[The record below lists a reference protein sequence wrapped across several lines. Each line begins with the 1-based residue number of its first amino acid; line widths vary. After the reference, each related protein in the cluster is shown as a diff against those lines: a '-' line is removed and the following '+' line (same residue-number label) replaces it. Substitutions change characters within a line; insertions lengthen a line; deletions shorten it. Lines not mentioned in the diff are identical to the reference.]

1 MSGDCCCDAVAAE
14 GLETDIGAL
23 LHRDAFMTV
32 GGRRR
37 FWQAAAANCRSDW
50 QRDPPSV
57 HPRLIESL
65 QVPDDLGNHS
75 DQLTGNVRD
84 ILLCQLP
91 LLSKGGRSAKRRL
104 ELRDAKLGPEVL
116 PEILRGIA
124 KPELTEAR

>member
-1 MSGDCCCDAVAAE
+1 
-14 GLETDIGAL
+14 
-23 LHRDAFMTV
+23 MTV

-57 HPRLIESL
+57 HPRLVESL
-65 QVPDDLGNHS
+65 QVPDDLGNHP

-91 LLSKGGRSAKRRL
+91 LLSPGTRSAERRL
-104 ELRDAKLGPEVL
+104 ELRNSKLRSEALPEVL
-116 PEILRGIA
+116 RRIA
-124 KPELTEAR
+124 EPELTQARAALN